1 LLVLRKNHK
10 EIVRLKVK
18 MLSRPLMT
26 VHDAAN
32 VLQVQEATVRSW
44 IRERRIRAI
53 KLGKEWRIA
62 VKDLED
68 FLNDHTNLAD

>member
-1 LLVLRKNHK
+1 
-10 EIVRLKVK
+10 

-68 FLNDHTNLAD
+68 FLNYHTNLAY

>member
-1 LLVLRKNHK
+1 
-10 EIVRLKVK
+10 
-18 MLSRPLMT
+18 MLSRHLMT

>member
-1 LLVLRKNHK
+1 
-10 EIVRLKVK
+10 

-32 VLQVQEATVRSW
+32 VLQVQEATVSSW

>member
-1 LLVLRKNHK
+1 M
-10 EIVRLKVK
+10 RLKVE

>member
-1 LLVLRKNHK
+1 
-10 EIVRLKVK
+10 

-62 VKDLED
+62 VKDL
-68 FLNDHTNLAD
+68 

>member
-1 LLVLRKNHK
+1 
-10 EIVRLKVK
+10 

-68 FLNDHTNLAD
+68 FLNDHTNLDD

>member
-1 LLVLRKNHK
+1 
-10 EIVRLKVK
+10 

>member
-1 LLVLRKNHK
+1 
-10 EIVRLKVK
+10 
-18 MLSRPLMT
+18 MLSRHLMT

-53 KLGKEWRIA
+53 KLCKEWRIA

>member
-1 LLVLRKNHK
+1 
-10 EIVRLKVK
+10 

-32 VLQVQEATVRSW
+32 LLQVQEATVRSW
-44 IRERRIRAI
+44 IRDRRIRAI

-68 FLNDHTNLAD
+68 FLNEHTNLAD

>member
-1 LLVLRKNHK
+1 
-10 EIVRLKVK
+10 

-44 IRERRIRAI
+44 IRDRRIRAI

>member
-1 LLVLRKNHK
+1 M
-10 EIVRLKVK
+10 ETTGFKVE

-44 IRERRIRAI
+44 IRDRRIRAI